1 MAQPPPVVAEQL
13 RAARAGSKDALG
25 QALEACRHYLLR
37 IAREE
42 LDSVLQAKASAS
54 DLVQDT
60 FLEAQR
66 DFPKFAGRTEA
77 ELLGW
82 LRQVLLHNVA
92 NLARHYRA
100 TAKRQVTREVRLATD
115 QQAGPEPVDAGPT
128 PSARLQADERQ
139 AQVER
144 ALARLPADYREVIL
158 LRNQARHAFE
168 EVGRLMHRSADAARR
183 LWARAIERLQEELE
197 EADQP

>member
-1 MAQPPPVVAEQL
+1 MAQPTPTVDECL
-13 RAARAGSKDALG
+13 RAARAGSRDALG
-25 QALEACRHYLLR
+25 RALEACRHYLLH

-54 DLVQDT
+54 DLVQET

-66 DFPKFAGRTEA
+66 DFPRFQGRTEA
-77 ELLGW
+77 ELLAW
-82 LRQVLLHNVA
+82 LRQALLHNLA

-100 TAKRQVTREVRLATD
+100 TAKRQVQREVQLAPGSNG
-115 QQAGPEPVDAGPT
+115 ASELADAGPT
-128 PSARLQADERQ
+128 PSARLQASERQ
-139 AQVER
+139 QQVER

-158 LRNQARHAFE
+158 LRNQVRHSFE

-183 LWARAIERLQEELE
+183 LWSRAIERLQAELE
-197 EADQP
+197 EVDPA